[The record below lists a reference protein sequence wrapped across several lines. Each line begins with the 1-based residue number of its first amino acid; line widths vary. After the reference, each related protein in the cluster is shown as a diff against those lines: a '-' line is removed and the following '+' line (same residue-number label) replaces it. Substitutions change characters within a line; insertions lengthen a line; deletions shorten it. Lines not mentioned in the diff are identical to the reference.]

1 MSDDTPQSEERPLE
15 EAELEGHRM
24 LRPEGLQDR
33 EDDGTPD
40 EREGPEV
47 EGHRFSKPERLAGEV
62 DRFS

>member
-1 MSDDTPQSEERPLE
+1 MSDDTRQSEERPIE

-24 LRPEGLQDR
+24 RRPESFQNR

-40 EREGPEV
+40 AGEGPEV
-47 EGHRFSKPERLAGEV
+47 EGHRWLKPERFSGEV